1 MKIAVYQGPSP
12 QGDVSLAMS
21 QVETTLAAVAMA
33 GAQMVVFPELF
44 LPGYNQSHLLQSTA
58 QPQGGPWERQFSK
71 LAEKYGCG
79 ITIGWAEESD
89 GKTYNAASCF
99 DGKGRKLTHYRKQQL
114 FGPIE
119 KANFSTGD
127 AHAIFD
133 FMEFKAAILICYD
146 VEFAHCVSALQKEGV
161 NLLLVPTANPKK
173 YNNVPN
179 ILVPARALENRMTIA
194 YANYCGTEAGLSYG
208 GKSVIV
214 GPDAE
219 VLAQAGIGE
228 TILLTDI
235 SVIHQID
242 PALLSTQLEDTNFA
256 KATTLSPSRV

>member
-1 MKIAVYQGPSP
+1 
-12 QGDVSLAMS
+12 
-21 QVETTLAAVAMA
+21 
-33 GAQMVVFPELF
+33 
-44 LPGYNQSHLLQSTA
+44 
-58 QPQGGPWERQFSK
+58 
-71 LAEKYGCG
+71 
-79 ITIGWAEESD
+79 
-89 GKTYNAASCF
+89 
-99 DGKGRKLTHYRKQQL
+99 
-114 FGPIE
+114 
-119 KANFSTGD
+119 
-127 AHAIFD
+127 
-133 FMEFKAAILICYD
+133 
-146 VEFAHCVSALQKEGV
+146 
-161 NLLLVPTANPKK
+161 
-173 YNNVPN
+173 VPN

-228 TILLTDI
+228 TVLITDI